1 MRYERHVSAGVIVFH
16 RGADGCSF
24 LLLLSRLTKRPL
36 WEFPKG
42 GVDEGETPREAAF
55 RELEEET
62 SLGTDHVR
70 PIEGFERLEQ
80 YRFTTGK
87 ADARTLVHK
96 RVTYYLAEATHQDV
110 QVSPNETSEF
120 VWLSLDEA
128 LKRIKYAERRRM
140 LKEAAAA
147 ASCS

>member
-16 RGADGCSF
+16 RGEDGCKF

-42 GVDEGETPREAAF
+42 GVDEGETPLEAAF

-62 SLGTDHVR
+62 SLGPNDVL
-70 PIEGFERLEQ
+70 PITGFERIEQ

-87 ADARTLVHK
+87 SDERTLVHK
-96 RVTYYLAEATHQDV
+96 RVTYYLAEAAHQDV
-110 QVSPNETSEF
+110 SVSPDETSEF
-120 VWLSLDEA
+120 AWLTLEEA

-140 LKEAAAA
+140 LQEAAEAA
-147 ASCS
+147 TCD

>member
-1 MRYERHVSAGVIVFH
+1 MRYRRDVSAGIIVFH
-16 RGADGCSF
+16 RAADGCKF

-42 GVDEGETPREAAF
+42 GVDEGETAHEAAF

-62 SLGTDHVR
+62 SLGSSVVR
-70 PIEGFERLEQ
+70 PVEGFERIEQ

-96 RVTYYLAEATHQDV
+96 RVT
-110 QVSPNETSEF
+110 
-120 VWLSLDEA
+120 
-128 LKRIKYAERRRM
+128 
-140 LKEAAAA
+140 
-147 ASCS
+147 